1 MNYFALGF
9 GAVALTALGA
19 VDYAN
24 QASVAGQA
32 PGTYPASAYFASY
45 GGRMTAMREARA
57 AAAEDKGRDARRST
71 GARLY
76 LPDAPQGW
84 SRRAWADGDNS
95 VIELAQPGLVAN
107 DAPDL
112 LKNFAAKS
120 ERAAEKQRDAETW
133 VYQNGNQ
140 IVAIRATY
148 TAREGERNLAADVQD
163 TLAPMG
169 RGASGTQTGWGVIGG
184 VAYAAQQAD
193 SNDAATPHLS
203 LAGTPFLSLEAQLGF
218 HDEITLTVQSNA
230 GLAATRA
237 ILAEVDYDGLNA
249 LLTYP
254 LPYIGSAAPTVSPET
269 ERQLATVMVDMRQDL
284 LSRRSTHAQ
293 AWLAQATSPEGAM
306 KLALDEVMAGLD
318 ARGGTAPAFAGQTP
332 QTEANSSADSGKGV
346 FGGFANSVT
355 SFFDAVPTGGA
366 SAEQAAP
373 PKRLQLSGGASC
385 LEGSAGRF
393 CRD

>member
-24 QASVAGQA
+24 QASAAGQA
-32 PGTYPASAYFASY
+32 PGTYTASAYFASY

-57 AAAEDKGRDARRST
+57 AAAEAKDREARRST
-71 GARLY
+71 GARPY
-76 LPDAPQGW
+76 LPDAPEGW

-95 VIELAQPGLVAN
+95 AIERAQPGLVAD

-112 LKNFAAKS
+112 LKNFAAKG

-133 VYQNGNQ
+133 VYQNGSE
-140 IVAIRATY
+140 IVAIRAAY
-148 TAREGERNLAADVQD
+148 TAREGERNLAAAVQD

-169 RGASGTQTGWGVIGG
+169 RGGSGAQTGWAVIGG

-193 SNDAATPHLS
+193 TNDAAAPHLS
-203 LAGTPFLSLEAQLGF
+203 LVGTPFVSLEAHLGF
-218 HDEITLTVQSNA
+218 HDEITLTVQSNTDF
-230 GLAATRA
+230 AATRA

-254 LPYIGSAAPTVSPET
+254 LPYIGSAAPAISPET
-269 ERQLATVMVDMRQDL
+269 ERQLATVMVDIREDL
-284 LSRRSTHAQ
+284 LSRRSTEAQ
-293 AWLAQATSPEGAM
+293 AWLAQAASPEGAM
-306 KLALDEVMAGLD
+306 KLALDEVVAVLD
-318 ARGGTAPAFAGQTP
+318 AGGGTAPAVAGQTP
-332 QTEANSSADSGKGV
+332 QTEANSKADAGKGM
-346 FGGFANSVT
+346 FSGFANSAT
-355 SFFDAVPTGGA
+355 SYFDAVPTGAA
-366 SAEQAAP
+366 SAKQPAP